1 MVEFVNP
8 GKEKWDFARKYRIV
22 VRTVVHLRRK
32 SIIVP
37 KDYSKYQQDVISRY
51 YENLDVIML
60 GKLQELV
67 TELYLADNRNKQDRL
82 WDRAHKAMV
91 KLKIKPAIVEHIM
104 KTRSTTILA
113 KNVADWLKSA
123 TGK

>member
-1 MVEFVNP
+1 MWE
-8 GKEKWDFARKYRIV
+8 FARKYRIV
-22 VRTVVHLRRK
+22 VKRVVHLRRK
-32 SIIVP
+32 GIIVP

-67 TELYLADNRNKQDRL
+67 TDLYLADSAVKQKRL
-82 WDRAHKAMV
+82 WDRVHKAMV

-104 KTRSTTILA
+104 KTRSTTVLA
-113 KNVADWLKSA
+113 KNVENWLKA
-123 TGK
+123 GRRN